1 MMGNFSSEEN
11 FVEVKGLHQSRD
23 VGARSACRFLMW
35 QFSTA
40 DIVVQYIWLALILI
54 GSSIVLHGRLLP
66 VGNTF
71 LLPLLCPLNKEFTK
85 DGSNLQSEQ
94 WSMQVL

>member
-1 MMGNFSSEEN
+1 MTGNFSSEEN

-40 DIVVQYIWLALILI
+40 DIVYIYIYLACVNPHRIQYRTTRAASTSRKYV
-54 GSSIVLHGRLLP
+54 SSAITMSIEKRVYERR
-66 VGNTF
+66 F
-71 LLPLLCPLNKEFTK
+71 
-85 DGSNLQSEQ
+85 
-94 WSMQVL
+94 